1 MKNLLDLVS
10 FSEFEEEI
18 KKIVEAQTS
27 ITNPVAKKCL
37 EDALWL
43 EIMYYK
49 VESYL
54 FETVDMANWGGYSSG
69 GVHYNWQDIRNDFR
83 RNSEENN
90 LIKENFEAIN
100 KEDLYS
106 KEAKITL
113 MEGYGWI
120 PEIDKKII
128 EYKSIA
134 EKRGKE
140 LFSLL
145 QDGLTVLPKE
155 IIIPQN

>member
-10 FSEFEEEI
+10 FNEFEEEI
-18 KKIVEAQTS
+18 KKIVDAQTS

-37 EDALWL
+37 EHALWV
-43 EIMYYK
+43 EMMYYK

-54 FETVDMANWGGYSSG
+54 FDTVDMANWGGYSTG

-83 RNSEENN
+83 RNSDENN
-90 LIKENFEAIN
+90 LIKENFDAIN
-100 KEDLYS
+100 KDDLYS

-113 MEGYGWI
+113 MEGYGQI
-120 PEIDKKII
+120 PEIDQEII

-134 EKRGKE
+134 EKHGKE
-140 LFSLL
+140 LFALL
-145 QDGLTVLPKE
+145 QDSFAVLPKE
-155 IIIPQN
+155 IVIPQL